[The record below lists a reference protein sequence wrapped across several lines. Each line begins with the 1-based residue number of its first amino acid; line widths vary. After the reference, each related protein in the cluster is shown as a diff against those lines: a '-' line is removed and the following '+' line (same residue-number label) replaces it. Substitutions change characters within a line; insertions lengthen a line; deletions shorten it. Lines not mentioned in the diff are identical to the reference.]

1 MARSAWRS
9 RVFVSLS
16 RRGSRRWLGRLAAGT
31 ALALAA
37 SLLQAPFAAA
47 PAHAAPRPA
56 APARPACPAQ
66 RPDETSAAIAAKLCR
81 GRVEVTN
88 RLSETTQV
96 WANPDGT
103 LTAERHLAPVRVR
116 QGDRWVPVDLTL
128 QKLPDGSVAPK
139 AHPVGLRLSAAV
151 AEAGEHELVS
161 LGSGDRQVG
170 LGWVGRLPDPVLVGS
185 TATYRDVLPDV
196 DLVVAVH
203 RTGYEQ
209 SFVVKSRAGLAQV
222 ARLVLPVRSGKLAA
236 TPDGAGALVF
246 KDKAGEE
253 VGRTY
258 PAEVWD
264 AAVAPSSLEHVRRA
278 RVAVKATAAGA
289 GRTNLELV
297 PDAAFLA
304 RQDLQFPVTI
314 DPPTSLN
321 PVFDAFVQTDY
332 ASDQSGSV
340 DLKLGYSDD
349 GGTRTA
355 RSYLKFDTTGVW
367 DQSVISATLNLWEY
381 HSWSCRLAS
390 WEARRTGD
398 VGSWIRWTAQPAW
411 YETLGTSSQT
421 RGYSSSCADG

>member
-1 MARSAWRS
+1 MGRAVEVARSAWRS

-81 GRVEVTN
+81 GRVEVTY

-161 LGSGDRQVG
+161 PDPSDTSSCSPGSGDRQIG
-170 LGWVGRLPDPVLVGS
+170 LGWVGR
-185 TATYRDVLPDV
+185 
-196 DLVVAVH
+196 
-203 RTGYEQ
+203 
-209 SFVVKSRAGLAQV
+209 
-222 ARLVLPVRSGKLAA
+222 
-236 TPDGAGALVF
+236 
-246 KDKAGEE
+246 
-253 VGRTY
+253 
-258 PAEVWD
+258 
-264 AAVAPSSLEHVRRA
+264 
-278 RVAVKATAAGA
+278 
-289 GRTNLELV
+289 
-297 PDAAFLA
+297 
-304 RQDLQFPVTI
+304 
-314 DPPTSLN
+314 
-321 PVFDAFVQTDY
+321 
-332 ASDQSGSV
+332 
-340 DLKLGYSDD
+340 
-349 GGTRTA
+349 
-355 RSYLKFDTTGVW
+355 
-367 DQSVISATLNLWEY
+367 
-381 HSWSCRLAS
+381 
-390 WEARRTGD
+390 
-398 VGSWIRWTAQPAW
+398 
-411 YETLGTSSQT
+411 
-421 RGYSSSCADG
+421 